1 MLVEIGIVLGL
12 FVIARLTID
21 TKVERLTTS
30 VALVVSALAIIDLT
44 VSGITQR
51 SLTDRISR
59 LVRSTPESKPDAA
72 LPAAAPTALPAGVT
86 VTRAPGG
93 SIQTPLGYGIVVAKD
108 STLQREWIAVHDAS
122 VPIQFDGT
130 PGVITP
136 FTRGGE
142 YSNGEYRYQA
152 KFVLRASADVRAV
165 QVRFLTFD
173 VWGSHIQT
181 LSYEEVADVAAG
193 TAKEVTGQWRLF
205 SENDAEKFYASIAYV
220 SRARLKDGR
229 VIAAKDDP
237 VIEEA
242 RKFSAKFTAQDLE
255 PGSRPPQAAA
265 GK

>member
-1 MLVEIGIVLGL
+1 MIVEIGIVLSL

-21 TKVERLTTS
+21 TKVERLTTT
-30 VALVVSALAIIDLT
+30 VALVVSALVITDLA
-44 VSGITQR
+44 VAGITRQ
-51 SLTDRISR
+51 SVAERISH
-59 LVRSTPESKPDAA
+59 LMRSTPESKPTAS
-72 LPAAAPTALPAGVT
+72 PTAPPTTSSAGVT

-108 STLQREWIAVHDAS
+108 STLQREWIAVQDAS
-122 VPIQFDGT
+122 VPVQFDGT
-130 PGVITP
+130 PGVTTT

-142 YSNGEYRYQA
+142 YSSGEYRYQA
-152 KFVLRASADVRAV
+152 KFVLRASADIQAV

-173 VWGSHIQT
+173 VWGGHVQT
-181 LSYEEVADVAAG
+181 LSYEEVADVASG
-193 TAKEVTGQWRLF
+193 TSKPVTGEWRLF

-255 PGSRPPQAAA
+255 PGSKPPQAAA